1 MNDKDISKIQFTV
14 GKVDAGITILLT
26 SDYYLVEFPSLLLPH
41 GIQTG
46 SILDISIS
54 RNHEA
59 ENKEKEDFQELQK
72 KIHTTFGIKKPTA
85 PLLRVKNVTQ
95 TSVVL
100 EWDPIELGTT
110 ELRSLTLYKNG
121 LRLGKIPKATTTTS
135 TKLSGLALNTEY
147 SFQLVLK
154 TSGGTYFSEF
164 IIVRT
169 HKMTDLSGITVCI
182 GELNEND
189 KKELEQTIKRIGAK
203 PLQSKVK
210 IDTTHF
216 ITSKTSGSEY
226 KKAISM
232 NIPVVTLDYIRS
244 CDAEK
249 KIVNVCK
256 YYFDSSPFFGKQ
268 SPDNSELIKDSQNSF
283 NSVTKKNQDIENLE
297 KNNFNS
303 LVISDSVNLQTSLF
317 TDRTS
322 DEINRTLIREL
333 SPKPISEEDE
343 NNSLEKLDEE
353 VTTFN

>member
-1 MNDKDISKIQFTV
+1 MNKDTNKVQFTV
-14 GKVDAGITILLT
+14 GKVDSGLTILLT
-26 SDYYLVEFPSLLLPH
+26 SDYYIVEFPSLLLPH

-46 SILDISIS
+46 SVLDISIT
-54 RNHEA
+54 RNYEA
-59 ENKEKEDFQELQK
+59 ENKEKKDFQELQK
-72 KIHTTFGIKKPTA
+72 KIHATFGIKKPIA
-85 PLLRVKNVTQ
+85 PVLRVKNVTQ

-121 LRLGKIPKATTTTS
+121 MRLGKIPKATTTTS

-164 IIVRT
+164 ITVRT

-182 GELNEND
+182 GELDEND
-189 KKELEQTIKRIGAK
+189 KRELEQTIKKIGAK
-203 PLQSKVK
+203 PIQSKVK

-216 ITSKTSGSEY
+216 ITSRISGSEY

-256 YYFDSSPFFGKQ
+256 YYFGSDTFFEKQ
-268 SPDNSELIKDSQNSF
+268 PADNFESIKNSQNSF
-283 NSVTKKNQDIENLE
+283 SSITKRNKGIEDLE
-297 KNNFNS
+297 EGKFNN
-303 LVISDSVNLQTSLF
+303 LVISDSVNLQASLS
-317 TDRTS
+317 TDRAS

-333 SPKPISEEDE
+333 SPRPISEEDE
-343 NNSLEKLDEE
+343 DNNLE
-353 VTTFN
+353 N

>member
-1 MNDKDISKIQFTV
+1 MSNKDISKVQFTV
-14 GKVDAGITILLT
+14 GKVDAGVAILLT
-26 SDYYLVEFPSLLLPH
+26 SDCYLVEFPSLLLPH

-54 RNHEA
+54 RNYEA

-72 KIHTTFGIKKPTA
+72 KIHETFGIKKPTT
-85 PLLRVKNVTQ
+85 PVLRVKNVTQ

-164 IIVRT
+164 VIVRT
-169 HKMTDLSGITVCI
+169 HEITDLSGITVCV

-189 KKELEQTIKRIGAK
+189 KKELEQTIKRIGAR
-203 PLQSKVK
+203 PIQSKVK

-216 ITSKTSGSEY
+216 ITSRTSGSEY

-256 YYFDSSPFFGKQ
+256 YYFSSDSFFEKQ
-268 SPDNSELIKDSQNSF
+268 SPDNFELIKNFQNSF
-283 NSVTKKNQDIENLE
+283 DSITKENQDIESLE
-297 KNNFNS
+297 ENKFNS
-303 LVISDSVNLQTSLF
+303 LIISDSVNLQTSLSINK
-317 TDRTS
+317 TS
-322 DEINRTLIREL
+322 DEINRTQIREL
-333 SPKPISEEDE
+333 SPRPISEEDE
-343 NNSLEKLDEE
+343 NNCLE
-353 VTTFN
+353 N